1 MSKVSIIVPVYN
13 GEKVLKRCA
22 ESLLNQDHK
31 DIEIILVDDGSKD
44 SSFEIISEYA
54 EKDERIVP
62 IHKENSGVSSTRNLA
77 ISKAKGDYIQFVD
90 VDDWLPF
97 DSTKLLVR
105 ALEENDCDMAIGDFY
120 RVVDET
126 VSRKGSIKKGGVM
139 SLVEYADKMLL
150 TPADFYYGVLWN
162 KLYKKQLIDA
172 YQIRM
177 DETISYS
184 EDTIFNLQYLTH
196 VNKIAVTKSPVYY
209 YVKTEGSLVMKNL
222 NLQSTIKQKST
233 VIKYYN
239 DFYKKILDKDEY
251 EARKPIIYGYLLS
264 VSTDAFSIPVI
275 DDTKKLGEKEG
286 FRFIPDERIASELQY
301 GRLSENVFERI
312 LNTVALSLSL
322 ELNETKIL
330 YFMYKK
336 GEKCTIEE
344 ICEMCRI
351 STAAATMAIAKLVTL
366 SYVKVKEVKL
376 FEEGKISYEYHAH
389 QLDKH
394 FDKAE
399 EDYRSLCYE
408 GLSIDDIATYARI
421 RKQIFANMKKAIEEN

>member
-13 GEKVLKRCA
+13 GEKVLKRCV

-54 EKDERIVP
+54 AKDERIVP

-172 YQIRM
+172 YQIR
-177 DETISYS
+177 T
-184 EDTIFNLQYLTH
+184 
-196 VNKIAVTKSPVYY
+196 
-209 YVKTEGSLVMKNL
+209 LVMKNL

-239 DFYKKILDKDEY
+239 DFYKKILDEDEY

-408 GLSIDDIATYARI
+408 GLSIDDIAAYARI

>member
-1 MSKVSIIVPVYN
+1 MEKVSIIVPVYN
-13 GEKVLKRCA
+13 AETRLRRCA
-22 ESLLNQDHK
+22 ESILAQDYP
-31 DIEIILVDDGSKD
+31 ELELILVDDGSRDGSYDLMCRLAQQDARVK
-44 SSFEIISEYA
+44 A
-54 EKDERIVP
+54 
-62 IHKENSGVSSTRNLA
+62 IHKENGGVSSARNRGLA
-77 ISKAKGDYIQFVD
+77 EASGRYIQFAD
-90 VDDWLPF
+90 ADDWLPM
-97 DSTKLLVR
+97 DATKLLVR
-105 ALEENDCDMAIGDFY
+105 ELETQNADLAVGDFY

-408 GLSIDDIATYARI
+408 GLSIDDIAAYARI

>member
-13 GEKVLKRCA
+13 GEKVLKRCV

-196 VNKIAVTKSPVYY
+196 V
-209 YVKTEGSLVMKNL
+209 
-222 NLQSTIKQKST
+222 
-233 VIKYYN
+233 
-239 DFYKKILDKDEY
+239 
-251 EARKPIIYGYLLS
+251 
-264 VSTDAFSIPVI
+264 
-275 DDTKKLGEKEG
+275 
-286 FRFIPDERIASELQY
+286 
-301 GRLSENVFERI
+301 
-312 LNTVALSLSL
+312 
-322 ELNETKIL
+322 
-330 YFMYKK
+330 
-336 GEKCTIEE
+336 
-344 ICEMCRI
+344 
-351 STAAATMAIAKLVTL
+351 
-366 SYVKVKEVKL
+366 
-376 FEEGKISYEYHAH
+376 
-389 QLDKH
+389 
-394 FDKAE
+394 
-399 EDYRSLCYE
+399 
-408 GLSIDDIATYARI
+408 
-421 RKQIFANMKKAIEEN
+421 

>member
-1 MSKVSIIVPVYN
+1 
-13 GEKVLKRCA
+13 
-22 ESLLNQDHK
+22 
-31 DIEIILVDDGSKD
+31 
-44 SSFEIISEYA
+44 
-54 EKDERIVP
+54 
-62 IHKENSGVSSTRNLA
+62 
-77 ISKAKGDYIQFVD
+77 
-90 VDDWLPF
+90 
-97 DSTKLLVR
+97 
-105 ALEENDCDMAIGDFY
+105 
-120 RVVDET
+120 
-126 VSRKGSIKKGGVM
+126 
-139 SLVEYADKMLL
+139 
-150 TPADFYYGVLWN
+150 
-162 KLYKKQLIDA
+162 
-172 YQIRM
+172 
-177 DETISYS
+177 
-184 EDTIFNLQYLTH
+184 
-196 VNKIAVTKSPVYY
+196 
-209 YVKTEGSLVMKNL
+209 MKNL

-408 GLSIDDIATYARI
+408 GLSIDDIAAYARI

>member
-1 MSKVSIIVPVYN
+1 MGFSRVFVIQGVVGIRFQVFESIIGRFTYQR
-13 GEKVLKRCA
+13 RCRGIPGRR
-22 ESLLNQDHK
+22 NT
-31 DIEIILVDDGSKD
+31 
-44 SSFEIISEYA
+44 
-54 EKDERIVP
+54 
-62 IHKENSGVSSTRNLA
+62 VSSTRNLA

-239 DFYKKILDKDEY
+239 DFYKKILDN
-251 EARKPIIYGYLLS
+251 
-264 VSTDAFSIPVI
+264 VI
-275 DDTKKLGEKEG
+275 
-286 FRFIPDERIASELQY
+286 
-301 GRLSENVFERI
+301 
-312 LNTVALSLSL
+312 
-322 ELNETKIL
+322 
-330 YFMYKK
+330 
-336 GEKCTIEE
+336 
-344 ICEMCRI
+344 
-351 STAAATMAIAKLVTL
+351 
-366 SYVKVKEVKL
+366 
-376 FEEGKISYEYHAH
+376 
-389 QLDKH
+389 
-394 FDKAE
+394 
-399 EDYRSLCYE
+399 
-408 GLSIDDIATYARI
+408 
-421 RKQIFANMKKAIEEN
+421 